1 MDGKTPIEAA
11 RAVKDGGHAAAF
23 GLALAELSMYWDK
36 HPKGRP
42 DMHEPRLNIRIDA
55 GGAPED
61 RIEAVRQI
69 ADWLGVEVNERYGV
83 YHAQRR
89 FGTGEDSIIVE
100 AHFTPD
106 QDATHKMIR
115 DAVKRREAVP
125 EAAGREPV
133 GAAALWAGLP
143 RPSASSASR

>member
-55 GGAPED
+55 GGTAGE
-61 RIEAVRQI
+61 RIAAVQAI
-69 ADWLGVEVNERYGV
+69 ADWLGVEKRERYGV
-83 YHAQRR
+83 HIAQRR
-89 FGTGEDSIIVE
+89 FGTGDDSILVE
-100 AHFTPD
+100 AHYTVD
-106 QDATHKMIR
+106 QDATHALLR
-115 DAVKRREAVP
+115 
-125 EAAGREPV
+125 EAAGRHRNAGPELAE
-133 GAAALWAGLP
+133 AAA
-143 RPSASSASR
+143 